1 MRRHASPLISIP
13 AIMAAT
19 WLAGACAGAGGPVT
33 RPSPPGSEDPVG
45 TAPELAEACDHTKVR
60 WTIGERASP
69 ELLEKAQQAA
79 GARTA
84 RFLRPG
90 QMITM
95 EYVASR
101 LNLELDEQGNVQR
114 VRCG

>member
-13 AIMAAT
+13 AIVAAT

-33 RPSPPGSEDPVG
+33 RPSPPGPEGPIG
-45 TAPELAEACDHTKVR
+45 TAPDPEACDHTKVR
-60 WTIGERASP
+60 WAIGERATP

-95 EYVASR
+95 EYVGSR
-101 LNLELDEQGNVQR
+101 LNLELDEQENVQR